1 MREDAL
7 LCKNCDSE
15 LQPEFEFCPNCGQK
29 VNDELTLKILFYNTI
44 SNYFSFDARFLKSF
58 FPLMFKPGYLARK
71 YLDGKRLLFLHPAQ
85 MYLFV
90 SFAFFFI
97 FSFSVQKQADQ
108 VNSELKK
115 TLDKSPKIS
124 VNDSIESFKKDSIA
138 RSEIKN
144 VLEEN
149 KKYTGMDSKEIDS
162 IISSTNGKTNNMEFD
177 FDEEKIDSLIEINA
191 DDSEIYKSMG
201 LEDDAGYIKRKIYAQ
216 GLKLYRARNGGDL
229 LKTFYDT
236 IPIALFIL
244 LPLFAL
250 ILKILYYKYG
260 RYSHHLVFSFYY
272 FSFLF
277 TLFSL
282 IFGINLILDIPDW
295 IDWLIVLSSFFYL
308 IVALKRFYLRSW
320 IGAFFKASVATF
332 SFMTIVLPTSAIIIG
347 FYAFLF
353 Y

>member
-1 MREDAL
+1 MGEDAL

-15 LQPEFEFCPNCGQK
+15 LKPEFEFCPSCGQK

-108 VNSELKK
+108 VNDELKK
-115 TLDKSPKIS
+115 TLSKSTEIL
-124 VNDSIESFKKDSIA
+124 VNDSIESMKKDSVA
-138 RSEIKN
+138 LSEIRN

-149 KKYTGMDSKEIDS
+149 KKLTGMDSKEIDS
-162 IISSTNGKTNNMEFD
+162 LISSTNGKTSKMDFD
-177 FDEEKIDSLIEINA
+177 FNEEKIDSLIEINA
-191 DDSEIYKSMG
+191 DDKEIYKSMG
-201 LEDDAGYIKRKIYAQ
+201 LEDNAGYLKRKIYAQ
-216 GLKLYRARNGGDL
+216 GLKLYKARNGGDL

-236 IPIALFIL
+236 IPVALFIL

-250 ILKILYYKYG
+250 ILKILYYKRG

-277 TLFSL
+277 TLFSML
-282 IFGINLILDIPDW
+282 FCINFILDIPDW
-295 IDWLIVLSSFFYL
+295 IDWLIVISTFIYL
-308 IVALKRFYLRSW
+308 GVALKRFYQRSW
-320 IGAFFKASVATF
+320 IGSFFKAGVATF
-332 SFMTIVLPTSAIIIG
+332 TFMAIVLPTAAIIIG